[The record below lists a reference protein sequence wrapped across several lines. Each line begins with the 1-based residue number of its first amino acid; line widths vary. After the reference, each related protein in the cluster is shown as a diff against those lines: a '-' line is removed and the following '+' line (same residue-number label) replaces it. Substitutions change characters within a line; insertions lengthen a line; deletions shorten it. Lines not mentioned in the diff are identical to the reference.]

1 MRIKFKTYC
10 CNLVRYLRDGDD
22 GGIISNK
29 MRGPTR
35 EWEKGPNL
43 GAHRPVY
50 VCVGEISTGA
60 AVNQRMVK
68 DKWSGALYL
77 DPDNHPIFIMGL

>member
-1 MRIKFKTYC
+1 MRIKLKTYC

-35 EWEKGPNL
+35 E
-43 GAHRPVY
+43 
-50 VCVGEISTGA
+50 
-60 AVNQRMVK
+60 
-68 DKWSGALYL
+68 
-77 DPDNHPIFIMGL
+77 